1 MRSGRK
7 RQSQR
12 LQRQAGILT
21 TATSGK
27 WYRHWREPYLLL
39 LSAPWPLFLTLLGAI
54 YLVINVLFAL
64 LYQLDPGGLAGTPT
78 GRTEFEQAFFF
89 SVQSLG
95 SIGYGA
101 LYPVSTY
108 VNLIVTAESL
118 AGLLFVAL
126 STGLAFA
133 RFSRSSARIRFSE
146 LITVHSYKGQPTL
159 SFRLANERQNNLLDA
174 RLKVFLALEERT
186 EEGYVMRRLHPLNLQ
201 RDQSVAFLLTWT
213 AMHVIDGTSPLHN
226 LTSPDLM
233 EIHAEIL
240 VAFSGV
246 DETLERPVH
255 ARYSYPADRIHFGE
269 CFVDMMENS
278 GDQRLIDWSNFNQT
292 RPCL

>member
-1 MRSGRK
+1 MRSART
-7 RQSQR
+7 RQSQ
-12 LQRQAGILT
+12 LLHRQAGILAT
-21 TATSGK
+21 TTGGA

-54 YLVINVLFAL
+54 YLVINILFAL

-89 SVQSLG
+89 SVQTLG
-95 SIGYGA
+95 SISYVA

-108 VNLIVTAESL
+108 VNLIVTGESL
-118 AGLLFVAL
+118 VGLLFVAL

-146 LITVHSYKGQPTL
+146 LITVHSYNGQPTL

-174 RLKVFLALEERT
+174 RLKVFLALEEST
-186 EEGYVMRRLHPLNLQ
+186 EEGHVMRRMHPINLQ
-201 RDQSVAFLLTWT
+201 RDQSLSFLLTWT

-226 LTSPDLM
+226 LTSPDL
-233 EIHAEIL
+233 IATHAEIL

-255 ARYSYPADRIHFGE
+255 ARYSYSADQIHFHE
-269 CFVDMMENS
+269 CFVDMLEGS
-278 GDQRLIDWSNFNQT
+278 GDQHLIDWSNFDQT
-292 RPCL
+292 RPCR